1 MPRVAAWSTPL
12 LVLPASLTPSQIAV
26 EGCGHGELDRIYET
40 MQALE
45 RREGKK
51 IDLLI
56 CCGDF
61 QVRLVVVGW
70 VAAACST
77 TLGRGSRLCV
87 DQAGDRAHERLD
99 ATEAGASCTAQH
111 ISCVNMPAQLPALP
125 ACLQAVRN
133 MDDLECMA
141 CPPKYRHMATFY
153 KYYSGAQRPPYPTLF
168 SEPAAAGRLRE
179 AG

>member
-1 MPRVAAWSTPL
+1 
-12 LVLPASLTPSQIAV
+12 
-26 EGCGHGELDRIYET
+26 
-40 MQALE
+40 
-45 RREGKK
+45 
-51 IDLLI
+51 
-56 CCGDF
+56 
-61 QVRLVVVGW
+61 
-70 VAAACST
+70 
-77 TLGRGSRLCV
+77 
-87 DQAGDRAHERLD
+87 
-99 ATEAGASCTAQH
+99 
-111 ISCVNMPAQLPALP
+111 MPAQLPALP